1 MSTTQPLLK
10 PRQSAG
16 WRPVFGVAALM
27 LSLVLMH
34 GFGFGHGAHSSSATS
49 TSASSSAPIGHA
61 DPGAPGGG
69 SSHSAGA
76 PVRGPAGGSDPV
88 TGSSPDD
95 LGHTASFAQMC
106 VALLALV
113 SLVGLAFV
121 RALPRAHPQ
130 PSRPVS
136 RKSVRV
142 FDRPPWLAPDI
153 HGLCVMRI

>member
-1 MSTTQPLLK
+1 MRTAQPLLK

-16 WRPVFGVAALM
+16 WRPLFGVAALM

-34 GFGFGHGAHSSSATS
+34 GFGFGHEAHSASATS
-49 TSASSSAPIGHA
+49 TSASTSATIGHA
-61 DPGAPGGG
+61 DPGG
-69 SSHSAGA
+69 SPHLAGVSG
-76 PVRGPAGGSDPV
+76 PGPAGEGDPV

-95 LGHTASFAQMC
+95 PGHTASFAQMC

-121 RALPRAHPQ
+121 RALPRTHPQ
-130 PSRPVS
+130 PSRPAS

-153 HGLCVMRI
+153 HRLCVMRI